1 MRRICTSRGAT
12 KVSRRGFFVALLFCL
27 SFAGCDNFCFI
38 FVSNPSGGA
47 IAIGSTTC
55 PPNKANGTVH
65 LRFTSSVMP
74 AAGDWPSSVQHI
86 FVTLQGIEANRSAM
100 ADDDS
105 PDWQELAPQLAT
117 VPIQLD
123 LVAHNSDSCESN
135 VLSDVTVPA
144 DTYRQIRLRLS
155 SGLAETNEP
164 IPQENGCGSIG
175 FNCIVK
181 ADGGTRALILS
192 SQMLRVR
199 IPPDQIAGGS
209 FRILAGTA
217 ANLTIEFSPS
227 SSLVFPA
234 EGDVRLVPVFTVES
248 KSSCDSARS
257 DP

>member
-1 MRRICTSRGAT
+1 MRRMCTSQGAT
-12 KVSRRGFFVALLFCL
+12 KASRRGFFVALVFCL

-123 LVAHNSDSCESN
+123 LLAHKSDSCESN
-135 VLSDVTVPA
+135 VLSDVVVPA

-155 SGLAETNEP
+155 PGLADEP
-164 IPQENGCGSIG
+164 IPQENGCGSVG

-181 ADGGTRALILS
+181 ADGGIRALVLS

-209 FRILAGTA
+209 FRILPGKA
-217 ANLTIEFSPS
+217 ADLTIEFSSS

-234 EGDVRLVPVFTVES
+234 DGDVRLVPVFTVES
-248 KSSCDSARS
+248 KSSCESVRS